1 LKSERI
7 EKFKK
12 RDHWRKS
19 IHKHSICNILFP
31 SSKRKEGMTEKEIQT
46 KLDYLS
52 HKTIFNLLNELISED
67 KVYKSKMKYYL
78 DLFIDDG
85 WYIFAE
91 FLNEFQ
97 RQYHLNKTPLR
108 KIYPAC
114 LKVISLTRSF
124 KISLG
129 LAEVSR
135 AIT

>member
-1 LKSERI
+1 
-7 EKFKK
+7 
-12 RDHWRKS
+12 
-19 IHKHSICNILFP
+19 
-31 SSKRKEGMTEKEIQT
+31 MTEKEIQT

-78 DLFIDDG
+78 DLFIDDD